1 MGICGNEKQKTSKY
15 NVNDIFKIRNK
26 NEFYFFTQFFI
37 DYEFYQKINNK
48 RNTELH
54 LISKVENPNENNLL
68 EIIKSLDQVSN
79 LNIPK
84 YEHRFNLDNK
94 NDKIE
99 NNNEDI
105 NGPNLEIKMEN
116 EEEELKKIKLTKYE
130 QKDNININL
139 EENPQFTLTLL
150 FEKLYFSNKR
160 KLINILKKGP
170 PNNLRWLIWL
180 SIAKSKYIDIQYFF
194 HINNNDIYNKIKNI
208 LEEKNEIN
216 EEFKQGLKKCL
227 SETKLLKE
235 NFWLI
240 NYYNLVNYITFYHRY
255 LILVEDIHNL
265 IFLPLVI
272 SDGDIINTFYFLR
285 FFFSFNYGLGLS
297 QFFDQT
303 NFYVLGISSITM
315 NLLKSKNKELYE
327 HIFSLDISY
336 DEWINNWV
344 ISFYSNILN
353 ISITIR
359 LWDCII
365 ALGLKFIIFYNLSFI
380 EYFKK
385 RILDFNTKEK
395 FLYFFN
401 NKLRDLYRKE
411 EDVLYLREKLI
422 ESAFDK
428 IIEDDIL
435 KFHVIYFIKNLKINQ
450 TKKKYFKINKEE
462 EEEEDNDDDDEDEE
476 EEIIKEKEKMKNNFF
491 ILFEINSDET
501 NEKNE
506 NNYEYRI
513 LKEFNKNKEI
523 IVEHK
528 NTNNENDINTNNEIV
543 NDQIYNNHTSK
554 NGIIYE
560 NENENDIS
568 LDKRNILTNNIEN
581 VNESEDNND
590 EEENRI
596 SENSDLERSKGT
608 FEKNKLNIGLD
619 LFDLEIREEQ
629 EPKKLNY

>member
-1 MGICGNEKQKTSKY
+1 MGICGNEKEKNTKY
-15 NVNDIFKIRNK
+15 DVNDIFKIRNK

-37 DYEFYQKINNK
+37 DYEFYHKINNK
-48 RNTELH
+48 RNSELY
-54 LISKVENPNENNLL
+54 LISKVENPYENNLL

-84 YEHRFNLDNK
+84 YENRFKLENK
-94 NDKIE
+94 NNKIE
-99 NNNEDI
+99 NKNEDI
-105 NGPNLEIKMEN
+105 NSSNLEIKKEK
-116 EEEELKKIKLTKYE
+116 EELIKEIKLIKYE

-139 EENPQFTLTLL
+139 EENPKLTLTLL

-160 KLINILKKGP
+160 KLVNILKKGP

-180 SIAKSKYIDIQYFF
+180 SIAKSKYIDIQYDF
-194 HINNNDIYNKIKNI
+194 HINNNDLYNKIKNI
-208 LEEKNEIN
+208 LEEKNDIN

-255 LILVEDIHNL
+255 LILVDDIHNL
-265 IFLPLVI
+265 IFLPLII
-272 SDGDIINTFYFLR
+272 SDGDIINAFYFLR
-285 FFFSFNYGLGLS
+285 FFFSFNYGLGISL
-297 QFFDQT
+297 FFDQT

-315 NLLKSKNKELYE
+315 NILKSKSKELYE

-336 DEWINNWV
+336 DEWINNWI

-365 ALGLKFIIFYNLSFI
+365 AVGIKFIIFYNLSFI
-380 EYFKK
+380 EYFRK

-395 FLYFFN
+395 FLNFFN
-401 NKLRDLYRKE
+401 NKIRYLYRKE
-411 EDVLYLREKLI
+411 EDILYLREKLI
-422 ESAFDK
+422 ESAFEK

-476 EEIIKEKEKMKNNFF
+476 EEIIKEKEIMKNNFF
-491 ILFEINSDET
+491 TLFEINNDET

-506 NNYEYRI
+506 NNYEFRI
-513 LKEFNKNKEI
+513 LKDFNKSKEI
-523 IVEHK
+523 IFEDK
-528 NTNNENDINTNNEIV
+528 NTNNENNINDNEIINSQQINLTNN
-543 NDQIYNNHTSK
+543 
-554 NGIIYE
+554 
-560 NENENDIS
+560 NDIINEININ
-568 LDKRNILTNNIEN
+568 LDKGNININNIEN
-581 VNESEDNND
+581 INESEDNNND
-590 EEENRI
+590 KEENRI
-596 SENSDLERSKGT
+596 SENSDLERSKET
-608 FEKNKLNIGLD
+608 FEKYKTNANIGLE

-629 EPKKLNY
+629 EPQKI

>member
-1 MGICGNEKQKTSKY
+1 MGICGNEKQKNIKY

-37 DYEFYQKINNK
+37 DYEFYHKINKK
-48 RNTELH
+48 RNTELY
-54 LISKVENPNENNLL
+54 LISKVESPNENNLL

-84 YEHRFNLDNK
+84 YENRFILENK
-94 NDKIE
+94 IDKIDKK
-99 NNNEDI
+99 NEEV
-105 NGPNLEIKMEN
+105 NSSNLEIKMN
-116 EEEELKKIKLTKYE
+116 KEELLKEIKLTKYE

-139 EENPQFTLTLL
+139 EENPKFTLTLL

-180 SIAKSKYIDIQYFF
+180 SFAKCKYIDIQYFF

-265 IFLPLVI
+265 IFFPLVV

-315 NLLKSKNKELYE
+315 NILKSKNKELYE
-327 HIFSLDISY
+327 HILSLDIGY
-336 DEWINNWV
+336 DEWINNWI

-380 EYFKK
+380 EHFKK
-385 RILDFNTKEK
+385 RILDLNTKEK
-395 FLYFFN
+395 FLNFFN
-401 NKLRDLYRKE
+401 NKLRYLYRKE
-411 EDVLYLREKLI
+411 EDILYLREKLI
-422 ESAFDK
+422 ESAFNK

-435 KFHVIYFIKNLKINQ
+435 KFHVVYFIKNLKINQ
-450 TKKKYFKINKEE
+450 TKKKYFKIDKDEEDEE
-462 EEEEDNDDDDEDEE
+462 ENDDDDDEDEE
-476 EEIIKEKEKMKNNFF
+476 EEIIKEKEIMKNNFF
-491 ILFEINSDET
+491 ILFEINGDET
-501 NEKNE
+501 KNEKNE
-506 NNYEYRI
+506 NNYEFRI
-513 LKEFNKNKEI
+513 LKDFNNSKEIVLEDKNK
-523 IVEHK
+523 
-528 NTNNENDINTNNEIV
+528 NNENDINNNNNEIV
-543 NDQIYNNHTSK
+543 NDQNDTNK
-554 NGIIYE
+554 NEIMYE
-560 NENENDIS
+560 NEND
-568 LDKRNILTNNIEN
+568 LDKRNNITNNIEN
-581 VNESEDNND
+581 INENEDNNNF

-596 SENSDLERSKGT
+596 SENSDLEKSNET
-608 FEKNKLNIGLD
+608 FEKNNDNIGLD

-629 EPKKLNY
+629 ETKKLNTKA

>member
-1 MGICGNEKQKTSKY
+1 MGVCGNEKKKNTKY

-26 NEFYFFTQFFI
+26 NEFYFFSQFFI
-37 DYEFYQKINNK
+37 DYEYYHKINNK
-48 RNTELH
+48 RNAELN

-84 YEHRFNLDNK
+84 YENRFNLENK

-99 NNNEDI
+99 NKNEDI
-105 NGPNLEIKMEN
+105 NSSNLEIKMEK
-116 EEEELKKIKLTKYE
+116 EELIKKIKLTKYE

-139 EENPQFTLTLL
+139 EENPKFTLTLL

-216 EEFKQGLKKCL
+216 EEFKEGLKKCL
-227 SETKLLKE
+227 SETRLLKD

-315 NLLKSKNKELYE
+315 NILKSKNKELYD
-327 HIFSLDISY
+327 HIISLDIRY
-336 DEWINNWV
+336 DEWINNWI

-380 EYFKK
+380 EHFKK
-385 RILDFNTKEK
+385 RILDFNTKDK
-395 FLYFFN
+395 FLNFFN
-401 NKLRDLYRKE
+401 NKLRYLYIKE

-462 EEEEDNDDDDEDEE
+462 EEEEEDDDDEDEE
-476 EEIIKEKEKMKNNFF
+476 EEIIKEKEIMKNNFF
-491 ILFEINSDET
+491 ILFEINNDET
-501 NEKNE
+501 NAKNE
-506 NNYEYRI
+506 NNYEFRI
-513 LKEFNKNKEI
+513 LKEFNNNKEMI
-523 IVEHK
+523 IENK
-528 NTNNENDINTNNEIV
+528 NINNENNINNNEID
-543 NDQIYNNHTSK
+543 NSKMNINHK
-554 NGIIYE
+554 NKNEIIYE
-560 NENENDIS
+560 NEIN
-568 LDKRNILTNNIEN
+568 LDKKNIFTNNIEN
-581 VNESEDNND
+581 INESEDNNN

-596 SENSDLERSKGT
+596 SENSDLERSKET
-608 FEKNKLNIGLD
+608 FEKNKFNSNTGLD
-619 LFDLEIREEQ
+619 LSDLEIREEQ
-629 EPKKLNY
+629 EPKKLSN

>member
-37 DYEFYQKINNK
+37 DYEFYHKINNK

>member
-1 MGICGNEKQKTSKY
+1 MGICGNEKQKNSKY

-37 DYEFYQKINNK
+37 DYEFYHKINNK
-48 RNTELH
+48 RNTELY

-84 YEHRFNLDNK
+84 YEHRFNLENK

-105 NGPNLEIKMEN
+105 NSPNLEIKMEK
-116 EEEELKKIKLTKYE
+116 EEEELIKKIKLTKYE

-180 SIAKSKYIDIQYFF
+180 SIAKCKYIDIQYFF
-194 HINNNDIYNKIKNI
+194 HINNSDIYNKIKNI

-315 NLLKSKNKELYE
+315 NILKSKNKELYE

-336 DEWINNWV
+336 DEWINNWI

-395 FLYFFN
+395 FLNFFN

-450 TKKKYFKINKEE
+450 TKKKYFKINKDE
-462 EEEEDNDDDDEDEE
+462 EEEEDNDDDDDEDEE

-506 NNYEYRI
+506 NNYEFRI

-528 NTNNENDINTNNEIV
+528 NTNNENDINTNNEIF
-543 NDQIYNNHTSK
+543 NDQINNNHTSK
-554 NGIIYE
+554 NEIMY
-560 NENENDIS
+560 ENENDIN
-568 LDKRNILTNNIEN
+568 LDKKNILTNNIEN
-581 VNESEDNND
+581 INKSEDNNNK
-590 EEENRI
+590 EENRI
-596 SENSDLERSKGT
+596 SENSDLERSNET

-619 LFDLEIREEQ
+619 LFELEIREEQ
-629 EPKKLNY
+629 EPKKLNN